1 MQIGVHNIYAYMAS
15 DTKYDFRKIKI
26 KVAVFIM
33 NMNDDDNNKNNTYI
47 SAYIYMH
54 VSTYQIAIQLSLDF
68 ATTLFM
74 HSQESKNPLIIIKLA
89 VSI

>member
-1 MQIGVHNIYAYMAS
+1 MAS
-15 DTKYDFRKIKI
+15 DTKSDFRKIKI
-26 KVAVFIM
+26 KVAVSIM
-33 NMNDDDNNKNNTYI
+33 NMNNDDDNNKNNT
-47 SAYIYMH
+47 YIYMH

-89 VSI
+89 VSIKTNSRYVRNNLI